1 MMKIRNFVFTSM
13 VGGLVVMSGCGGPA
27 GPVQS
32 LGSDT
37 LFTVVEQPDGS
48 AKIPAM
54 IQRGDDMDARDE
66 QGMTPLH
73 HAAEAD
79 NADAV
84 KQLLKAGADQSIQD
98 NQGRTAFDIA
108 QQGNKSYA
116 LWAFD
121 KYQ

>member
-1 MMKIRNFVFTSM
+1 MGRIEVFIAVAGCSVLM
-13 VGGLVVMSGCGGPA
+13 QGCGGPA
-27 GPVQS
+27 GPPQS

-37 LFTVVEQPDGS
+37 LFSAAEQADGGT
-48 AKIPAM
+48 KIAAM
-54 IQRGDDMDARDE
+54 LQRGDDLDARDD
-66 QGMTPLH
+66 QGLTPLH

-84 KQLLKAGADQSIQD
+84 KQLLRAGADTSIKD
-98 NQGRTAFDIA
+98 NQGRTALEIA